1 MEHILLV
8 FLITIIIATFLN
20 VLFKKFGLPTILGY
34 IFAGVAIKYIFHIQE
49 SAKVYLE
56 QIAEFGIVFLMFT
69 IGLEFSI
76 SHLRSMK
83 KEVFVF
89 GTLEV
94 SLLGIIFGT
103 IFYYIFSFEIRSAI
117 IIGFALALSST
128 AIVLKILNEN
138 AQIHTKFG
146 RKSVGIL
153 IFQDLA
159 VIPILLM
166 ISIFTNQD
174 QSISY
179 LLLKTLVFASVLFLI
194 IFIIGKYFIERFL
207 DFIMNTNSEE
217 IFLVTILLLVV
228 GASFVSDLLGFSFSL
243 GAFLAGMTI
252 AETKFRY
259 RVESDL
265 IPFRDILL
273 GIFFISVGLQIDL
286 NSAYENFF
294 YIIMIVLM
302 VMSIKA
308 VVIFAIIRFF
318 SQSRT
323 ALKTALSLFQIGEF
337 SLAIFALAR
346 VNNLLDP
353 RWEQILIM
361 SVVISMIITPFVL
374 KNLKKIADR
383 FFVEPDINM
392 DEIKGTDYKDHI
404 IICGYGDL
412 GKTLANKFKKMGI
425 CYLILEHDNT
435 LVEEARVDGHPV
447 LLANATQRS
456 VLEAVNIK
464 DSLAIMV
471 AISNAKKLRLICENI
486 ASFDEDINSI
496 VMVKN
501 HSHEK
506 IIKDLNI
513 KHIVNQSTQMAN
525 ALMNEAVKCTI
536 K

>member
-1 MEHILLV
+1 
-8 FLITIIIATFLN
+8 
-20 VLFKKFGLPTILGY
+20 
-34 IFAGVAIKYIFHIQE
+34 
-49 SAKVYLE
+49 
-56 QIAEFGIVFLMFT
+56 
-69 IGLEFSI
+69 
-76 SHLRSMK
+76 
-83 KEVFVF
+83 
-89 GTLEV
+89 
-94 SLLGIIFGT
+94 
-103 IFYYIFSFEIRSAI
+103 
-117 IIGFALALSST
+117 LALSST

-302 VMSIKA
+302 VQNWSI
-308 VVIFAIIRFF
+308 
-318 SQSRT
+318 
-323 ALKTALSLFQIGEF
+323 
-337 SLAIFALAR
+337 
-346 VNNLLDP
+346 P
-353 RWEQILIM
+353 
-361 SVVISMIITPFVL
+361 
-374 KNLKKIADR
+374 
-383 FFVEPDINM
+383 
-392 DEIKGTDYKDHI
+392 
-404 IICGYGDL
+404 
-412 GKTLANKFKKMGI
+412 
-425 CYLILEHDNT
+425 
-435 LVEEARVDGHPV
+435 
-447 LLANATQRS
+447 
-456 VLEAVNIK
+456 
-464 DSLAIMV
+464 
-471 AISNAKKLRLICENI
+471 
-486 ASFDEDINSI
+486 
-496 VMVKN
+496 
-501 HSHEK
+501 
-506 IIKDLNI
+506 
-513 KHIVNQSTQMAN
+513 
-525 ALMNEAVKCTI
+525 
-536 K
+536 